1 MKNPAQSVDYYSEQY
16 NARASIPEHPHI
28 FTRWVEQSAQVRR
41 RHAGLFDLMYGESAG
56 ERLDLFPTRVSN
68 APLLVFIHGGWWR
81 SLDKSDF
88 SLLAPAF
95 TDAGINVAILN
106 YSLAPEASIEEIV
119 RQQLRALAWLYKNA
133 ERYEIDAERIILA
146 GHSAGAHLAAMLM
159 TANWSTYDAEL
170 PENLIKAAALL
181 SGVYD
186 LTPLLQTDFINTDL
200 KLTDERI
207 LPLSPGL
214 MPLTRAI
221 PFITAV
227 GGLESD
233 EFKRQTSSLEQN
245 WKNQH
250 QASIQ
255 LPGSNH
261 LTICDVLSDPGSTLT
276 RAIIDLARAIP
287 AQ

>member
-1 MKNPAQSVDYYSEQY
+1 MKNTARSADYYSEQY
-16 NARASIPEHPHI
+16 NARANIPEHPYI

-56 ERLDLFPTRVSN
+56 ERLDLFPTRVAN

-88 SLLAPAF
+88 SSLAPAY
-95 TDAGINVAILN
+95 TNAGMNVAMLN

-119 RQQLRALAWLYKNA
+119 QQQLRALAWLYKNA
-133 ERYEIDAERIILA
+133 ERYEIDGERIILV

-159 TANWSTYDAEL
+159 TANWSTYDAAL
-170 PENLIKAAALL
+170 PERLIKAAALL

-186 LTPLLQTDFINTDL
+186 LSPLLQTDFVNVDL
-200 KLTDERI
+200 KLTEERI

-214 MPLTRAI
+214 MPLSQAI

-233 EFKRQTSSLEQN
+233 EFKRQTSMLEKH
-245 WKNQH
+245 WKHQH
-250 QASIQ
+250 HTSIA
-255 LPGSNH
+255 LPESNH
-261 LTICDVLSDPGSTLT
+261 LTICDALSDPASALNT
-276 RAIIDLARAIP
+276 AIIGLAKSI
-287 AQ
+287 